1 MAINKIK
8 PMTLKHLKATEKEQV
23 ICDGGGLYARVR
35 SLTEGGGTS
44 FRFRYRF
51 GDKQCWLNLESTK
64 LADARKERDKYA
76 GFLAAGLNPALERQL
91 EVTRASA
98 QQLAEQAAYAKLSA
112 RKTVNDLFVDW
123 CEIDLIERKDLTEIK
138 RMFNKDVLPTLGSM
152 FVEDVRKGDIA
163 LIIGALKKRGV
174 NHLARNLLKLVRQ
187 MFRFAVNYDL
197 IEFDP
202 SSILN
207 IAKMTTA
214 PTERERVLDESEI
227 KSLAKQ
233 LPNAGLLKTTE
244 CAVWI
249 CLSTM
254 CRIGELSKAKLS
266 DIDFDAGT
274 WVIPKENSK
283 NGKAHTIYL
292 SKFALAQFTRLL
304 SYSTN
309 PVWIFPNRNGTGNVD
324 EKSIT
329 KQLVSRQTETPSS
342 NRSKDSQALILA
354 GGKWTSHD
362 LRRTG
367 ATMMGNLGVA
377 PDVIDKCLNHTETN
391 KVTRVY
397 QRQKLDAEQRHAWAV
412 LGERLNLLVN
422 ADTSNVVLMRK
433 AG

>member
-1 MAINKIK
+1 MVLNKIK
-8 PMTLKHLKATEKEQV
+8 PMTFQKLKPAEKEQN
-23 ICDGGGLYARVR
+23 INDGGSLYVRVR
-35 SLTEGGGTS
+35 SITEGGGIS

-64 LADARKERDKYA
+64 LADARRERDKYA

-91 EVTRASA
+91 EIKRANA
-98 QQLAEQAAYAKLSA
+98 QQLAEQEAYVKLNA

-123 CEIDLIERKDLTEIK
+123 CEIDLINRKDLAEVK

-174 NHLARNLLKLVRQ
+174 NHLARNLLKLMRQ
-187 MFRFAVNYDL
+187 MFRFAVTYDL
-197 IEFDP
+197 IESDP
-202 SSILN
+202 TAVLS
-207 IAKMTTA
+207 IAKMTVA
-214 PTERERVLDESEI
+214 PTERARVLSEQEI
-227 KSLAKQ
+227 KALAKQ

-249 CLSTM
+249 CLSTC
-254 CRIGELSKAKLS
+254 CRIGELSKAQLS
-266 DIDFDAGT
+266 DIDIDAGT
-274 WVIPKENSK
+274 WTIPKENSK
-283 NGKAHTIYL
+283 NAKAHTIYL
-292 SKFALAQFTRLL
+292 SKFALAQFTTLL

-309 PVWIFPNRNGTGNVD
+309 PTWMFPNRTGTSNVC

-329 KQLVSRQTETPSS
+329 KQLVSRQTETPFS

-397 QRQKLDAEQRHAWAV
+397 QRQKLDTEQAHAWRL
-412 LGERLNLLVN
+412 LGERLELLIN
-422 ADTSNVVLMRK
+422 TDDSNVILMRK
-433 AG
+433 TG